1 MITLYGAGVGTGI
14 AIGKSYVIDRSQV
27 IVHARNIEPENI
39 ASEIAVLE
47 FALRNASGSLK
58 KARDEVPKSAP
69 KEIASF
75 LDAHLM
81 MIEDPMLREVTVEII
96 RSQLV
101 DAETALMIHRNQIVE
116 IFEQMEDE
124 YLRSKKNDVDQV
136 IRQIQL
142 FMPSAKLRSFET
154 FDENLDGKILV
165 AHDLTPADAVVFM
178 NKKMS
183 AFATN
188 LGSPISHVAILARSL
203 QIPAIVGLHGAIKR
217 IPHDVDIAIDS
228 TKNIVIVEPDET
240 VRKQLENRRLEHDRH
255 QLQLLRLRYLEPR
268 TLDGHEVSLLANV
281 ELPTDIESAAKV
293 GTKGVGLYR
302 TEYLFMNRDDSPSE
316 EVQVES
322 YSKVVRALGNVTI
335 RTMDLGA
342 DKQVDGGRAQHNVA
356 MNPAL
361 GIRAVRFCLH
371 YPDLFLTQ
379 LRAILRVSTLG
390 KIQIMIPMLSTLD
403 EIGQVL
409 GIINEAKSELTR
421 EGHPYDPAI
430 PIGGMIEVPSA
441 AITADQFAQK
451 LDFLSI
457 GTNDLI
463 QYTLAID
470 RVDDEVNY
478 LYDPLHPAVLRLI
491 KQTIEAGAKF
501 NKPVSLCGE
510 MASDAL
516 YTRLLL
522 GMGLKIFSMDPQA
535 IPEIKHIVRNSAI
548 DQIHPYVQQ
557 ILDCLGSAERFKLL
571 LDMNDENSYPA
582 ESEVAV

>member
-14 AIGKSYVIDRSQV
+14 AIGKAYVIDRSQV
-27 IVHARNIEPENI
+27 IVHARNIEPENL
-39 ASEIAVLE
+39 ASEIAVLD
-47 FALRNASGSLK
+47 FALQNASNSLK
-58 KARDEVPKSAP
+58 RARDKVPKNAP
-69 KEIASF
+69 QEIVAF
-75 LDAHLM
+75 LDAHLL
-81 MIEDPMLREVTVEII
+81 MIEDPMLRGMTVEII
-96 RSQLV
+96 RNQLV
-101 DAETALMIHRNQIVE
+101 DAETALMFYRNQIVE
-116 IFEQMEDE
+116 IFEQMEDD

-136 IRQIQL
+136 IQQIQIS
-142 FMPSAKLRSFET
+142 MPSRNLGSVET
-154 FDENLDGKILV
+154 FEENLDGQILV
-165 AHDLTPADAVVFM
+165 AHDLTPADAVELM

-183 AFATN
+183 AFVTN

-203 QIPAIVGLHGAIKR
+203 QIPAIVGLHGAIKQ
-217 IPHDVDIAIDS
+217 ISHGVEIAVDSARS
-228 TKNIVIVEPDET
+228 IVIVEPDEV
-240 VRKQLENRRLEHDRH
+240 VRKKLEHRRLEHDRH
-255 QLQLLRLRYLEPR
+255 QLQLLGLRDLRPR

-281 ELPTDIESAAKV
+281 ELPADIESAVKV
-293 GTKGVGLYR
+293 GAKGVGLYR
-302 TEYLFMNRDDSPSE
+302 TEYLFMNQENFPSE
-316 EVQVES
+316 EVQVQA
-322 YSKVVRALGNVTI
+322 YGKVVQVLGNVTI

-342 DKQVDGGRAQHNVA
+342 DKQVDGGRAQRNVA

-361 GIRAVRFCLH
+361 GIRAVRFCLQ

-390 KIQIMIPMLSTLD
+390 KVQIMIPMLSTLD

-409 GIINEAKSELTR
+409 GIIGKAKNELDR
-421 EGHPYDPAI
+421 EGYPYDPSI

-441 AITADQFAQK
+441 AIAADQFAQN

-478 LYDPLHPAVLRLI
+478 LYDPLNPAVLRLI
-491 KQTIEAGAKF
+491 KHTIESGARF

-510 MASDAL
+510 LASDAL

-522 GMGLKIFSMDPQA
+522 GIGLKIFSMDPQA
-535 IPEIKHIVRNSAI
+535 IPEIKRVIRKTAVN
-548 DQIHPYVQQ
+548 QIHSYVQRIIECQ
-557 ILDCLGSAERFKLL
+557 GSAEQFQLL
-571 LDMNDENSYPA
+571 LDMNEVDSYLA

>member
-47 FALRNASGSLK
+47 FALRNAAGSLK

-136 IRQIQL
+136 IQQIQL

-228 TKNIVIVEPDET
+228 TRNIVIVEPDET
-240 VRKQLENRRLEHDRH
+240 VRKQLENRRLEYDRH
-255 QLQLLRLRYLEPR
+255 QVQLLRLRYLEPR

-557 ILDCLGSAERFKLL
+557 IFDCLGSAERFKLL

>member
-47 FALRNASGSLK
+47 FALRNAAGSLK

-136 IRQIQL
+136 IQQIQL
-142 FMPSAKLRSFET
+142 FMPSAKLRSFDT

-217 IPHDVDIAIDS
+217 IPHDVEIAIDS
-228 TKNIVIVEPDET
+228 TRSIVIVEPDET
-240 VRKQLENRRLEHDRH
+240 VRKQLENRRLEYDRH
-255 QLQLLRLRYLEPR
+255 QVQLLRLRYLEPR

-557 ILDCLGSAERFKLL
+557 IFDCLGSAERFKLL

>member
-47 FALRNASGSLK
+47 FALRNAAGSLK

-101 DAETALMIHRNQIVE
+101 DAETALLIHRNQIVE

-136 IRQIQL
+136 IQQIQL
-142 FMPSAKLRSFET
+142 FMPSAKLRSFDT

-217 IPHDVDIAIDS
+217 IPHDVEIAIDS
-228 TKNIVIVEPDET
+228 TRSIVIVEPDET
-240 VRKQLENRRLEHDRH
+240 VRKQLENRRLEYDRH
-255 QLQLLRLRYLEPR
+255 QVQLLRLRYLEPR

-557 ILDCLGSAERFKLL
+557 IFDCLGSAERFKLL